1 MFSNIK
7 KIWTDHGFEIVLGL
21 CISFILIFGLYRRI
35 SGGKGTWS
43 KQQYYSLPSSKDIK
57 PNRQPPQESK
67 GETECRRVLEYLFKK
82 PFNKARPDFLR
93 NPVTGGNFNLELD
106 CFNPELGIAVEY
118 NGIQHYQY
126 VPYFHKNKEAFL
138 NQKYRDQMKS
148 QMCKENKVLLIEV
161 PHTIKL
167 KDIKAFIEKELRRNN
182 IINKN

>member
-7 KIWTDHGFEIVLGL
+7 KIWNDHGFEIVLGL
-21 CISFILIFGLYRRI
+21 CIAFILIFGLYRRI

-43 KQQYYSLPSSKDIK
+43 KQSYYSLPSSKGNK
-57 PNRQPPQESK
+57 LVRQPPRESK

-82 PFNKARPDFLR
+82 PFDKARPDFLR

-106 CFNPELGIAVEY
+106 CFNPELGIAAEY

-138 NQKYRDQMKS
+138 NQKYRDQMKR

-167 KDIKAFIEKELRRNN
+167 EDIKGFIEKELHRNG
-182 IINKN
+182 IIKK